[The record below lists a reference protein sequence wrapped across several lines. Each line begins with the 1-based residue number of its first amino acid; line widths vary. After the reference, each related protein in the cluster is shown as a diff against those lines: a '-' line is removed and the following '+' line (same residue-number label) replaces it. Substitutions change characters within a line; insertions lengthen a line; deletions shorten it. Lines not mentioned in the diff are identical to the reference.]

1 MILVLEM
8 SSKSVKFGIF
18 LPQIPSSAD
27 QLANIARINE
37 EAAKVSEEAGFTSV
51 WAGDHVVHTH
61 VNIFPEV
68 WTIFTAAALATKRI
82 LLGTCVT
89 DIHRYHPAV
98 LAQKLATLDQVSGG
112 RFILG
117 LGAGV
122 AMNLEPF
129 GIEWKKPVS
138 KLAEAVKIM
147 RRLWAGE
154 RFDYEGEFWKLR
166 DAFLQVKPLHSKIPT
181 YFAANSPRMLRLT
194 GETADGWLPL
204 FLSPELYKKRL
215 NLINEAAGKAG
226 RSLDDIDT
234 GLYVSTSIADK
245 AEDAYRQIDSL
256 KSWIPP
262 ELLKEAGYGVE
273 LPEEFSS
280 MSYVNWLPTN
290 EWKEKISR
298 YGKLVPR
305 EAVIEFNI
313 AGTTQDCINK
323 IEEFVKAGV
332 KHFLLENAGPNPS
345 KVREIYSKEITPRF
359 AE

>member
-1 MILVLEM
+1 MVSEM
-8 SSKSVKFGIF
+8 SSKSVKFGTF

-27 QLANIARINE
+27 QLANIAKINE
-37 EAAKVSEEAGFTSV
+37 EAANANEEAGFNSV
-51 WAGDHVVHTH
+51 WAGDHLVHTH
-61 VNIFPEV
+61 VNIFPDV

-89 DIHRYHPAV
+89 DIHRHHPAV

-138 KLAEAVKIM
+138 KIAEAVKIM
-147 RRLWAGE
+147 RRLWAGD
-154 RFDYEGEFWKLR
+154 RFSYEGEFWKFR
-166 DAFLQVKPLHSKIPT
+166 DAFLQVKPTRSRIPI

-194 GETADGWLPL
+194 GEIADGWLPL

-215 NLINEAAGKAG
+215 NLIDEAARNSSRTLG
-226 RSLDDIDT
+226 DIDT

-245 AEDAYRQIDSL
+245 AEDAYKQIDSL

-262 ELLKEAGYGVE
+262 ELLKEAGYKVKF
-273 LPEEFSS
+273 PKEFSS
-280 MSYVNWLPTN
+280 MSYLNWLPTS
-290 EWKEKISR
+290 EWKEKITR

-305 EAVIEFNI
+305 EPVIEFNI
-313 AGTTQDCINK
+313 TGTTQDCINK

-332 KHFLLENAGPNPS
+332 RHFLLENAGPNPS
-345 KVREIYSKEITPRF
+345 KVREIYSKEIIPRF
-359 AE
+359 SG